1 MIPCHNCL
9 ILPMCKQKKVLTC
22 TDLHGWYTKRIHSKE
37 ESDGT
42 SKLLSK
48 YIPRW
53 GDGETKMMLYR
64 DGII

>member
-1 MIPCHNCL
+1 
-9 ILPMCKQKKVLTC
+9 MCKQKKVLTC